1 MAMDQWRSGRG
12 IGGQQ
17 TQQTSQDPV
26 ELRYDEESGN
36 FYAPRPDDGQNDVM
50 HPGGGHWAGIGQQ
63 QPTGDQPYT
72 LTDDDRRA
80 IWEQH
85 QNSLISEKQPGSVV
99 ARGDVHHVNAPAH
112 VPNTLSDQDDAR
124 DNMAQ
129 VHRSM
134 WEDYQRRFIPAENA
148 LMASVG
154 NHRQTL
160 EQVGRSV
167 DQQYATQAREHQR
180 GLSGFGIG
188 MTPDQQQSFD
198 RSQAVNQASA
208 KAGAM
213 NTARMGLQDRDLAA
227 MAGGLS
233 TLAQQR
239 QDPGQP

>member
-1 MAMDQWRSGRG
+1 MLMNQWL
-12 IGGQQ
+12 GGQQ
-17 TQQTSQDPV
+17 TQQDSGPTQ
-26 ELRYDEESGN
+26 LQYNAESGN
-36 FYAPRPDDGQNDVM
+36 FYAPSTDTESNDPRTSFGM
-50 HPGGGHWAGIGQQ
+50 PNMMGLPGVQ
-63 QPTGDQPYT
+63 QPTGGQAYT
-72 LTDDDRRA
+72 ISDDAQRA

-85 QNSLISEKQPGSVV
+85 QNSLLSQQQPGSVV
-99 ARGDVHHVNAPAH
+99 ERSGVQYVNAPSH
-112 VPNTLSDQDDAR
+112 VPNTLSQKSDAR

-129 VHRSM
+129 VHRGM

-154 NHRQTL
+154 NHGQAL

-188 MTPDQQQSFD
+188 MTPDQQQAFD
-198 RSQAVNQASA
+198 RSQAVNHASA

-239 QDPGQP
+239 QNPGQP

>member
-1 MAMDQWRSGRG
+1 MAQTPTVQPSGV
-12 IGGQQ
+12 Q
-17 TQQTSQDPV
+17 
-26 ELRYDEESGN
+26 Y
-36 FYAPRPDDGQNDVM
+36 
-50 HPGGGHWAGIGQQ
+50 
-63 QPTGDQPYT
+63 
-72 LTDDDRRA
+72 
-80 IWEQH
+80 
-85 QNSLISEKQPGSVV
+85 
-99 ARGDVHHVNAPAH
+99 VNAPAH
-112 VPNTLSDQDDAR
+112 VPNTLSQQSDAR

-129 VHRSM
+129 VHRGM

-154 NHRQTL
+154 NHGGAM

-208 KAGAM
+208 KAGAL
-213 NTARMGLQDRDLAA
+213 NTARMGMRDRDLATLG
-227 MAGGLS
+227 GGLG

-239 QDPGQP
+239 QNPGQP

>member
-1 MAMDQWRSGRG
+1 MAMNQWR
-12 IGGQQ
+12 GGHWMGG
-17 TQQTSQDPV
+17 QQTSQDSV

-36 FYAPRPDDGQNDVM
+36 FYVPRPDDGQNDGM
-50 HPGGGHWAGIGQQ
+50 NWS
-63 QPTGDQPYT
+63 DRPYT
-72 LTDDDRRA
+72 LSDA
-80 IWEQH
+80 IKQAFWEQN
-85 QNSLISEKQPGSVV
+85 QNSSISQQQPGSVV
-99 ARGDVHHVNAPAH
+99 ARGDVHHVKAPAH